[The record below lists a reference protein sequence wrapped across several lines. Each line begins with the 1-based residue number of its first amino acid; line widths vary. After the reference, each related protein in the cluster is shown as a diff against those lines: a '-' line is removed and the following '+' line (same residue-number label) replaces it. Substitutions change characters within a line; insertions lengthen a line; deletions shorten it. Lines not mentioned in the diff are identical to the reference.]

1 MIRPWA
7 EKLLAQ
13 QNAANLVQ
21 FNDRYNSMVQ
31 MAKELERID
40 GRGNDKVIES
50 KVTAAIEEIRGFTP
64 VPEISVGPTPYEA
77 EKAQEDVWE

>member
-1 MIRPWA
+1 MD
-7 EKLLAQ
+7 Q

-40 GRGNDKVIES
+40 GRGNDKVIEA
-50 KVTAAIEEIRGFTP
+50 KVTAAIEEIRGFTAP
-64 VPEISVGPTPYEA
+64 LVQSVGPTPYEA
-77 EKAQEDVWE
+77 ERAQEDAWE